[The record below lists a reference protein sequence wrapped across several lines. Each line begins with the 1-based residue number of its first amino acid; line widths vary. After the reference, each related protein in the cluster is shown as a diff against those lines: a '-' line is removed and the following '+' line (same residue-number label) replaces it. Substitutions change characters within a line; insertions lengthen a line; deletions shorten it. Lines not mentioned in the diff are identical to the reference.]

1 MNLCV
6 GNVDD
11 FVGKV
16 SDRVGNV
23 GDFVGNVDDRVGNV
37 DDRVGN
43 VDDRVGKVSDRVGKK
58 SGFSALLGAIIGGK
72 HRAENRMKNPS
83 FDPIA
88 CLAPVCVRK
97 GLK

>member
-23 GDFVGNVDDRVGNV
+23 GDFVGNVSDRVGNVGGFVGNVGDRVGNV
-37 DDRVGN
+37 DGF
-43 VDDRVGKVSDRVGKK
+43 VGKK

-72 HRAENRMKNPS
+72 HRAENRVKNPS
-83 FDPIA
+83 FDPTA
-88 CLAPVCVRK
+88 CPAPVCV
-97 GLK
+97 